1 MEATKTHIFRIDRE
15 NFERTIKAA
24 ARIIRDG
31 GTVAFP
37 TETVYGLG
45 ADALNPAAVMKI
57 FQAKAR
63 PADNPLIAHVSSR
76 AQICELAE
84 DVPACAF
91 DLMDAFMPGPLTLIL
106 KRKAIVP
113 DVTTGGL
120 DTIAVRMPDHPVAI
134 GLIRESGTP
143 IAAPSANLS
152 GRPSPTTAAHVAAD
166 LTGRIDAIIDGGQV
180 RIGVES
186 TVLDLTS
193 QTPTILRPG
202 GIGIEAIRGC
212 MDEVNDAV
220 DAGDAGDAGDA
231 SYMDAGGDVA
241 SAGIGV
247 AKSPGMKYTHY
258 APETLVI
265 LVEGDPNS
273 VATRISELIAEYH
286 KKGSR
291 VGIMMTKETA
301 EQVSGDEDLVLCQR
315 DDPEAYAHNLFGSM
329 RYLDG
334 MDVDVI
340 IADGSI
346 QSEGVGAAVLNRL
359 RKAAG
364 RR

>member
-1 MEATKTHIFRIDRE
+1 MEATKTQIFRIDRE
-15 NFERTIKAA
+15 NFEKTIKAA

-57 FQAKAR
+57 FRAKAR

-76 AQICELAE
+76 GQICEIAE
-84 DVPACAF
+84 EIPACAF
-91 DLMDAFMPGPLTLIL
+91 DLMDTFMPGPLTLIL
-106 KRKAIVP
+106 KRRAIVP

-120 DTIAVRMPDHPVAI
+120 DTIAVRMPDHPVAL

-152 GRPSPTTAAHVAAD
+152 GKPSPTTAAHVAAD

-193 QTPTILRPG
+193 PTPTVLRPG

-212 MDEVNDAV
+212 VDEV
-220 DAGDAGDAGDA
+220 
-231 SYMDAGGDVA
+231 SDAGGARGAGDTGDTGDMGDVGGVA

-265 LVEGDPNS
+265 LVEGDPDR

-286 KKGSR
+286 KNGSR
-291 VGIMMTKETA
+291 VGLMMTEETA
-301 EQVSGDEDLVLCQR
+301 EQVSGDEDLILCAR

-364 RR
+364 SR

>member
-1 MEATKTHIFRIDRE
+1 MEATKTQIFRIDRG

-45 ADALNPAAVMKI
+45 ADALNPVAVMKI
-57 FQAKAR
+57 FRAKAR

-76 AQICELAE
+76 GQICEIAR
-84 DVPACAF
+84 DIPACAF

-106 KRKAIVP
+106 KRKATVP

-193 QTPTILRPG
+193 HIPTILRPG
-202 GIGIEAIRGC
+202 GVGIEGIRGC
-212 MDEVNDAV
+212 VDEVKAV
-220 DAGDAGDAGDA
+220 GDARD
-231 SYMDAGGDVA
+231 MA

-258 APETLVI
+258 APETLMI
-265 LVEGDPNS
+265 LVEGDPDS

-291 VGIMMTKETA
+291 VGLMMTEETA
-301 EQVSGDEDLVLCQR
+301 EQVSGDENLILCTR

-329 RYLDG
+329 RYLDER
-334 MDVDVI
+334 DVDVI

-346 QSEGVGAAVLNRL
+346 QSKGVGAAVLNRL

-364 RR
+364 R

>member
-1 MEATKTHIFRIDRE
+1 MMEATKTHIFRINRE
-15 NFERTIKAA
+15 NFEIMIKAA
-24 ARIIRDG
+24 AKIISDG

-57 FQAKAR
+57 FRAKAR
-63 PADNPLIAHVSSR
+63 PADNPLIAHVASR
-76 AQICELAE
+76 GQICEIAE
-84 DVPACAF
+84 EVPACAF

-106 KRKAIVP
+106 KRKVVVP

-120 DTIAVRMPDHPVAI
+120 DTIAVRMPDHPVALE
-134 GLIRESGTP
+134 LIRVSGTP
-143 IAAPSANLS
+143 IAAPSANRS
-152 GRPSPTTAAHVAAD
+152 GKPSPTTAAHVAAD

-193 QTPTILRPG
+193 PTPTILRPG
-202 GIGIEAIRGC
+202 GIGIEDIRGC
-212 MDEVNDAV
+212 VDKVNDAGGARG
-220 DAGDAGDAGDA
+220 AGDMGDP
-231 SYMDAGGDVA
+231 GDVA
-241 SAGIGV
+241 SAGISV

-258 APETLVI
+258 APETPMI
-265 LVEGDPNS
+265 LVEGNPDS
-273 VATRISELIAEYH
+273 VTTSISRVIAEYH

-291 VGIMMTKETA
+291 VGLMMTEETA
-301 EQVSGDEDLVLCQR
+301 EQVSGDENLILCAR
-315 DDPEAYAHNLFGSM
+315 NDPGAYAHNLFGSM
-329 RYLDG
+329 RYLDSL
-334 MDVDVI
+334 DVDVI

-346 QSEGVGAAVLNRL
+346 QSKGVGAAVLNRL

-364 RR
+364 QQ

>member
-1 MEATKTHIFRIDRE
+1 MEATKTQIFRIDRG

-76 AQICELAE
+76 GQICKIAE
-84 DVPACAF
+84 DIPACAF

-120 DTIAVRMPDHPVAI
+120 DTVAVRMPDHPVAI
-134 GLIRESGTP
+134 GLIRKSGTP

-166 LTGRIDAIIDGGQV
+166 LTCRIDAIIDGGQV

-202 GIGIEAIRGC
+202 GIGIEDIREC
-212 MDEVNDAV
+212 VDEVRDT
-220 DAGDAGDAGDA
+220 GDAR
-231 SYMDAGGDVA
+231 DVA
-241 SAGIGV
+241 SAGIGIGV

-265 LVEGDPNS
+265 LVEGDPDS
-273 VATRISELIAEYH
+273 VATRIYELIAEYH
-286 KKGSR
+286 KKGNR
-291 VGIMMTKETA
+291 VGLMMTEETA
-301 EQVSGDEDLVLCQR
+301 EQVSGDEDLVLCPR
-315 DDPEAYAHNLFGSM
+315 DNPEAYAHNLFGSM

-334 MDVDVI
+334 MGVDAI

-346 QSEGVGAAVLNRL
+346 QSKGVGAAVLNRL

-364 RR
+364 R

>member
-1 MEATKTHIFRIDRE
+1 MEATKTQIFRIDRG
-15 NFERTIKAA
+15 NFEKTIRAA

-76 AQICELAE
+76 AQIREIAR
-84 DVPACAF
+84 DIPACAF

-120 DTIAVRMPDHPVAI
+120 DTIAVRMPDHPVAL

-166 LTGRIDAIIDGGQV
+166 LAGRIDAIIDGGQV

-193 QTPTILRPG
+193 QTPAILRPG
-202 GIGIEAIRGC
+202 GIGIKDIRGC
-212 MDEVNDAV
+212 VDEVK
-220 DAGDAGDAGDA
+220 
-231 SYMDAGGDVA
+231 DAGGARDMRDA
-241 SAGIGV
+241 RDV

-258 APETLVI
+258 APATPVI
-265 LVEGDPNS
+265 LVEGDPDS
-273 VATRISELIAEYH
+273 VVTRISELIAEYH

-291 VGIMMTKETA
+291 VGLMMTEETA
-301 EQVSGDEDLVLCQR
+301 EQVSGDEDLLLCTR
-315 DDPEAYAHNLFGSM
+315 DDSDAYAHNLFDGL

-334 MDVDVI
+334 RDVDVI

-364 RR
+364 SR

>member
-1 MEATKTHIFRIDRE
+1 MEATKTQIFRIDRG
-15 NFERTIKAA
+15 NFEKTIRAA

-76 AQICELAE
+76 AQIREIAR
-84 DVPACAF
+84 DIPACAF

-120 DTIAVRMPDHPVAI
+120 DTIAVRMPDHPVAL
-134 GLIRESGTP
+134 GLIRKSGTP

-166 LTGRIDAIIDGGQV
+166 LAGRIDAIIDGGQV

-193 QTPTILRPG
+193 RTPTLLRPG
-202 GIGIEAIRGC
+202 GIGIKDIRGC
-212 MDEVNDAV
+212 VDEVSDTGDTRGAGAV
-220 DAGDAGDAGDA
+220 SDMGAVGAV
-231 SYMDAGGDVA
+231 S

-258 APETLVI
+258 APETLMI
-265 LVEGDPNS
+265 LVEGDPDS
-273 VATRISELIAEYH
+273 VATRISELVAEYH

-291 VGIMMTKETA
+291 VGLMMTKETA
-301 EQVSGDEDLVLCQR
+301 EHVSGDEDLVLCPR
-315 DDPEAYAHNLFGSM
+315 DAPEAYAHNLFGSM

-334 MDVDVI
+334 RDVDVI

-346 QSEGVGAAVLNRL
+346 QSDGVGAAVLNRL

>member
-1 MEATKTHIFRIDRE
+1 MEANKTHIFRIDRE
-15 NFERTIKAA
+15 NFERTINAA

-45 ADALNPAAVMKI
+45 ADALKPAAVMKI
-57 FQAKAR
+57 FRAKAR

-76 AQICELAE
+76 EQICEIAE
-84 DVPACAF
+84 DIPACAF
-91 DLMDAFMPGPLTLIL
+91 DLMDAFMPGPLTVIL

-120 DTIAVRMPDHPVAI
+120 GTIAVRMPDHPVAI
-134 GLIRESGTP
+134 ELIRESGTP

-202 GIGIEAIRGC
+202 GIGIEDIRGC
-212 MDEVNDAV
+212 VDEVRG
-220 DAGDAGDAGDA
+220 AGDARDI
-231 SYMDAGGDVA
+231 GDVA

-258 APETLVI
+258 APETLMI
-265 LVEGDPNS
+265 LVEGDPGS
-273 VATRISELIAEYH
+273 VATRISELIVEYH
-286 KKGSR
+286 KKGNR
-291 VGIMMTKETA
+291 VGLMMTEETA
-301 EQVSGDEDLVLCQR
+301 KQVSGDEDLVLCPR
-315 DDPEAYAHNLFGSM
+315 DDPETYAYKLFGSM
-329 RYLDG
+329 RYLDR

-340 IADGSI
+340 IADGSVR
-346 QSEGVGAAVLNRL
+346 SKGVGAAVLNRL

-364 RR
+364 SR

>member
-1 MEATKTHIFRIDRE
+1 MEATKTQIFRIDRG
-15 NFERTIKAA
+15 NFEKTIRAA

-76 AQICELAE
+76 AQIREIAR
-84 DVPACAF
+84 DIPACAF

-120 DTIAVRMPDHPVAI
+120 DTIAVRMPDHPVAL

-166 LTGRIDAIIDGGQV
+166 LAGRIDAIIDGGQV

-202 GIGIEAIRGC
+202 GIGIKDIRGC
-212 MDEVNDAV
+212 VDEVK
-220 DAGDAGDAGDA
+220 DAGGARGAGDR
-231 SYMDAGGDVA
+231 GDVA

-258 APETLVI
+258 APETPMI
-265 LVEGDPNS
+265 LVEGNPDS
-273 VATRISELIAEYH
+273 VTTSISRVIAEYH

-291 VGIMMTKETA
+291 VGLMMTEETA
-301 EQVSGDEDLVLCQR
+301 EQVSGDENLILCAR
-315 DDPEAYAHNLFGSM
+315 NDPGAYAHNLFGSM
-329 RYLDG
+329 RYLDSL
-334 MDVDVI
+334 DVDVI

-346 QSEGVGAAVLNRL
+346 QSKGVGAAVLNRL

-364 RR
+364 QQ

>member
-1 MEATKTHIFRIDRE
+1 MGGMEATETQIFRIDRG
-15 NFERTIKAA
+15 NFGKTIRAA
-24 ARIIRDG
+24 ARIIREG

-57 FQAKAR
+57 FRAKGR

-76 AQICELAE
+76 EQICEIARE
-84 DVPACAF
+84 IPDCAF

-120 DTIAVRMPDHPVAI
+120 YTIAVRMPDHPVAL
-134 GLIRESGTP
+134 GLIRKSGTP

-152 GRPSPTTAAHVAAD
+152 GRPSPTTAAHVMAD
-166 LTGRIDAIIDGGQV
+166 LAGRIDAVIDGGQV

-193 QTPTILRPG
+193 DIPTILRPG
-202 GIGIEAIRGC
+202 GIGIDEIRGC
-212 MDEVNDAV
+212 VGRVLAGYQDLPPDVGGAV
-220 DAGDAGDAGDA
+220 
-231 SYMDAGGDVA
+231 
-241 SAGIGV
+241 
-247 AKSPGMKYTHY
+247 KSPGMKYTHY
-258 APETLVI
+258 APETPVI
-265 LVEGDPNS
+265 LVEGDPDG
-273 VATRISELIAEYH
+273 VAARISELIAEYH
-286 KKGSR
+286 KKGRR
-291 VGIMMTKETA
+291 VGLMMTEETA
-301 EQVSGDEDLVLCQR
+301 EQVSGDEDLILCR
-315 DDPEAYAHNLFGSM
+315 RGDLEAYARNLFGGL

-334 MDVDVI
+334 RDVDVI
-340 IADGSI
+340 VADGSI
-346 QSEGVGAAVLNRL
+346 TSDGVGAAVLNRL

-364 RR
+364 NR

>member
-1 MEATKTHIFRIDRE
+1 MEATKTQIFRIDRG
-15 NFERTIKAA
+15 NFEKTIRAA

-76 AQICELAE
+76 AQIREIAR
-84 DVPACAF
+84 DIPACAF

-120 DTIAVRMPDHPVAI
+120 DTIAVRMPDHPVAL

-166 LTGRIDAIIDGGQV
+166 LAGRVDAIIDGGQV

-193 QTPTILRPG
+193 QTPAILRPG
-202 GIGIEAIRGC
+202 GIGIKDIRGC
-212 MDEVNDAV
+212 VDEVK
-220 DAGDAGDAGDA
+220 
-231 SYMDAGGDVA
+231 DAGGARDVGNARDVA
-241 SAGIGV
+241 SAGMGV
-247 AKSPGMKYTHY
+247 VKSPGMKYTHY
-258 APETLVI
+258 APETPVI
-265 LVEGDPNS
+265 LVEGDPES
-273 VATRISELIAEYH
+273 VVTRISKLIAEYH

-291 VGIMMTKETA
+291 VGLMMTEETA
-301 EQVSGDEDLVLCQR
+301 EQVSGDEDLILCPR
-315 DDPEAYAHNLFGSM
+315 DNPDAYAHNLFGGL

-334 MDVDVI
+334 RDVDVI

-346 QSEGVGAAVLNRL
+346 QSEGVGAAVLNR
-359 RKAAG
+359 
-364 RR
+364 

>member
-1 MEATKTHIFRIDRE
+1 MEATKTQIFRIDRG

-57 FQAKAR
+57 FHAKAR

-76 AQICELAE
+76 GQICEIAK
-84 DVPACAF
+84 DIPACAF

-134 GLIRESGTP
+134 GLIRESETP

-152 GRPSPTTAAHVAAD
+152 GRPSPTTAAHVATD
-166 LTGRIDAIIDGGQV
+166 LTCRIDAIIDGRQV

-202 GIGIEAIRGC
+202 GIGIEDIREC
-212 MDEVNDAV
+212 VDEVRDT
-220 DAGDAGDAGDA
+220 GDAR
-231 SYMDAGGDVA
+231 DVA
-241 SAGIGV
+241 SADIDIGV

-265 LVEGDPNS
+265 LVEGDPDS
-273 VATRISELIAEYH
+273 VTTRISELIVEYH

-291 VGIMMTKETA
+291 VGLMMTEETA
-301 EQVSGDEDLVLCQR
+301 EHVSGDEDLVLCSR

-334 MDVDVI
+334 RDVDVI

-346 QSEGVGAAVLNRL
+346 QSKGVGAAVLNRL

-364 RR
+364 C

>member
-1 MEATKTHIFRIDRE
+1 MEATKTQIFRIDRE

-57 FQAKAR
+57 FRAKAR

-76 AQICELAE
+76 GQICEIAE
-84 DVPACAF
+84 DIPACAF

-212 MDEVNDAV
+212 VDEVGDT
-220 DAGDAGDAGDA
+220 GDAR
-231 SYMDAGGDVA
+231 DVA
-241 SAGIGV
+241 SAGIGIGV

-265 LVEGDPNS
+265 LVEGDPGS
-273 VATRISELIAEYH
+273 VTTRISELIAEYH

-291 VGIMMTKETA
+291 VGLIMTEETA
-301 EQVSGDEDLVLCQR
+301 EQVSGDEDLVLCPR

-329 RYLDG
+329 RYLDR

-346 QSEGVGAAVLNRL
+346 RSKGVGAAVLNRL

-364 RR
+364 SR